1 MKVLNSCN
9 VHAADSGQASTISA
23 ASSSE
28 EGARHIFNPTRA
40 FALGAL
46 HMRGTWGRASSF
58 SFFKG
63 NKMTPDINLSHLT
76 PATRTVPASVF
87 GEHLAGER
95 DCLGYQVETLPAFAR
110 ARIPVLNPCHFFNE
124 AHYRTLA
131 AWWTH
136 ARRVVEPRSS

>member
-1 MKVLNSCN
+1 MGSGVL
-9 VHAADSGQASTISA
+9 V
-23 ASSSE
+23 
-28 EGARHIFNPTRA
+28 F
-40 FALGAL
+40 
-46 HMRGTWGRASSF
+46 
-58 SFFKG
+58 FFKG

-110 ARIPVLNPCHFFNE
+110 TRIPVLNPCHFFNE

-131 AWWTH
+131 RGGPSLVVNRSTCRVRRAP
-136 ARRVVEPRSS
+136 ARPARPCSSAPVSAFPW

>member
-40 FALGAL
+40 FAP
-46 HMRGTWGRASSF
+46 RGPAHAGYMGSGVLVF
-58 SFFKG
+58 FFKG
-63 NKMTPDINLSHLT
+63 NKLTPDINLSHLT

-95 DCLGYQVETLPAFAR
+95 DCLGYQVEGLRFLLSPAPAS
-110 ARIPVLNPCHFFNE
+110 P
-124 AHYRTLA
+124 
-131 AWWTH
+131 
-136 ARRVVEPRSS
+136 S